1 MTFLY
6 YLKIMNSQIAKIYG
20 ACNPDNPASKE
31 YYFDCS
37 KARGGNVF
45 VEQIKDH
52 IVYANASMHEFSDA
66 ADYKC
71 FLFTGHSGCGKSSEL
86 KRLVRELK
94 TYSEDSRFYPIF
106 IDANEYLDKF
116 DVKIIDILLAIATET
131 ADMLQK
137 DENLKIKGNY
147 FKRFIEKLGEEVFSE
162 WEVEKIGVELPFGFS
177 SVDIKRLAKDDSARK
192 KVREALNEDTYL
204 LLREINQLLST
215 ARKEIKNLSAHGQ
228 SQNYKDVVIIL
239 DNLEKIE
246 RFGDAEMG
254 LESARKLFLQYS
266 TQLTG
271 IESHIIYTVPID
283 LMRSNDASVIGKL
296 YDKSFVLPMVKVFQ
310 RDGETPFEIGREAM
324 TEILK
329 LRLGNIEREAAFTN
343 DALDLLIKYSG
354 GHIRTFLLFAREACT
369 DADAL
374 PITADNVDY
383 AIDSEYQNISPNFFP
398 TYTWDILA
406 KLDLSSN
413 QNIDVK
419 PEQCVEVLEKLL
431 LFEYIN
437 GDDATVKSSSRKDR
451 NLQTPWYAVNPIY
464 RELDQF
470 ITAKEKLSKPP
481 QENTE
486 VE

>member
-1 MTFLY
+1 MD
-6 YLKIMNSQIAKIYG
+6 SQIAKIYG

-31 YYFDCS
+31 FYYDCS
-37 KARGGNVF
+37 AARGKNVF

-52 IVYANASMHEFSDA
+52 IVLANASMHEFSDA
-66 ADYKC
+66 GDYKC

-86 KRLVRELK
+86 KRLVRELDS
-94 TYSEDSRFYPIF
+94 YSEESRFYPIF

-116 DVKIIDILLAIATET
+116 DVTITDILLAIATET
-131 ADMLQK
+131 ADILQK
-137 DENLKIKGNY
+137 DESLKIKGGY
-147 FKRFIEKLGEEVFSE
+147 FKKFTEKLGETVFAD
-162 WEVEKIGVELPFGFS
+162 WEIEKIGVDLPYGFPKL
-177 SVDIKRLAKDDSARK
+177 DIKRLAKDDSARK
-192 KVREALNEDTYL
+192 LVRQALKDDTYL
-204 LLREINQLLST
+204 LLREINSLLVN
-215 ARKEIKNLSAHGQ
+215 ARNEIQNLAAHGA

-254 LESARKLFLQYS
+254 LESARKLFLNFS
-266 TQLTG
+266 TQLTA

-310 RDGETPFEIGREAM
+310 RDGETPFEIGVEAM

-329 LRLGNIEREAAFTN
+329 LRLGGIERKAAFT
-343 DALDLLIKYSG
+343 DEALDLLIKYSG

-374 PITADNVDY
+374 PITAENVNY
-383 AIDSEYQNISPNFFP
+383 AINSEYQNISPNFFP
-398 TYTWDILA
+398 TYTWEVLA

-413 QNIDVK
+413 QNIDVE
-419 PEQCVEVLEKLL
+419 PAQCVEVLEKLL

-437 GDDATVKSSSRKDR
+437 GDDETAGNQKPNDR
-451 NLQTPWYAVNPIY
+451 NRQTPWYAVNPIY

-470 ITAKEKLSKPP
+470 KAAKEKLSNPP

>member
-1 MTFLY
+1 
-6 YLKIMNSQIAKIYG
+6 MNSQIAKIYG
-20 ACNPDNPASKE
+20 ACNPDNPATEKF
-31 YYFDCS
+31 YYDCS
-37 KARGGNVF
+37 AARGKNVF

-52 IVYANASMHEFSDA
+52 IVLANASMHEFSDA
-66 ADYKC
+66 GDYKC

-86 KRLVRELK
+86 KRLVRELNS
-94 TYSEDSRFYPIF
+94 YSEESRFYPIF

-116 DVKIIDILLAIATET
+116 DVTITDILLAIATET
-131 ADMLQK
+131 ADILQR
-137 DENLKIKGNY
+137 DESLKIKGGY
-147 FKRFIEKLGEEVFSE
+147 FKKFAEKLGETVFAE
-162 WEVEKIGVELPFGFS
+162 WEVEKIGVDLPYGFPKL
-177 SVDIKRLAKDDSARK
+177 DIKRLAKDDSARK
-192 KVREALNEDTYL
+192 LVRQALKDDTYL
-204 LLREINQLLST
+204 LLREINSLLVN
-215 ARKEIKNLSAHGQ
+215 ARKEIQNLAAHGT

-254 LESARKLFLQYS
+254 LESARKLFLNFS
-266 TQLTG
+266 TQLTA

-310 RDGETPFEIGREAM
+310 RDGETPFEIGVEAM

-329 LRLGNIEREAAFTN
+329 LRLGGIEREAAFT
-343 DALDLLIKYSG
+343 DEALDLLIKYSG

-374 PITADNVDY
+374 PISAESVNY
-383 AIDSEYQNISPNFFP
+383 AINSEYQNISPNFFP
-398 TYTWDILA
+398 TYTWDVLA

-413 QNIDVK
+413 QNIDVE
-419 PEQCVEVLEKLL
+419 PAQCVEVLEKLL

-437 GDDATVKSSSRKDR
+437 GDDETAGNQKPNDR
-451 NLQTPWYAVNPIY
+451 NRQTPWYAVNPIY

-470 ITAKEKLSKPP
+470 KVAKEKLSNPP
-481 QENTE
+481 QEITE

>member
-1 MTFLY
+1 
-6 YLKIMNSQIAKIYG
+6 MNSQIAKIYG
-20 ACNPDNPASKE
+20 ACNPDNPATEKF
-31 YYFDCS
+31 YYDCS
-37 KARGGNVF
+37 AARGKNVF

-52 IVYANASMHEFSDA
+52 IVLANASMHEFSDA
-66 ADYKC
+66 GDYKC

-86 KRLVRELK
+86 RRLVRELQG
-94 TYSEDSRFYPIF
+94 YSEDSRFYPIF

-116 DVKIIDILLAIATET
+116 DVKITDILLAIATET
-131 ADMLQK
+131 ADILQK

-147 FKRFIEKLGEEVFSE
+147 FKRFIEKLGEEVFTE
-162 WEVEKIGVELPFGFS
+162 WEVEKIGVNLPFGFS

-192 KVREALNEDTYL
+192 KVREALKEDTYL
-204 LLREINQLLST
+204 LSREINKLLSD
-215 ARKEIKNLSAHGQ
+215 ARKAVKNLSAHGK
-228 SQNYKDVVIIL
+228 SLNYQDVVIIL

-246 RFGDAEMG
+246 KFDDATMG
-254 LESARKLFLQYS
+254 LESARKLFLNFS

-283 LMRSNDASVIGKL
+283 LMRSNDASLLSKL

-310 RDGETPFEIGREAM
+310 RDGETPFPIGVEAM

-329 LRLGNIEREAAFTN
+329 LRLGGIERAAAFT
-343 DALDLLIKYSG
+343 DEALDLLIKYSG

-374 PITADNVDY
+374 PITDENVNY
-383 AIDSEYQNISPNFFP
+383 AINSEYQNISPNFFP
-398 TYTWDILA
+398 TYTWDVLA

-413 QNIDVK
+413 QNIDVDPK
-419 PEQCVEVLEKLL
+419 QCVEVLEKLL

-437 GDDATVKSSSRKDR
+437 GDDETVGNQRPNDR
-451 NLQTPWYAVNPIY
+451 NRQTPWYAVNPIY

-470 ITAKEKLSKPP
+470 KAAKEKVLQGEP
-481 QENTE
+481 ETGE
-486 VE
+486 AE